1 MPIDKVLHKIQNHIN
16 ELAPAL
22 EVFVEESIQPTVD
35 DCEQLQKQLVLLQE
49 YLAVYKFQKLDKEI
63 SPSFHIHARLSEI
76 DIPPVAEVPKVE
88 KQVNVSANEVVKDE
102 IKDAVMDTLKSND
115 SSASRKQMAI
125 GINDKFRFINELF
138 SRNASEY
145 GIAIEQLN
153 TVSSWH
159 DAEVYLHSLKSLYQW
174 REHDEITRMFYSLVK
189 KRFD

>member
-76 DIPPVAEVPKVE
+76 DIPLVAEVPKVE

-115 SSASRKQMAI
+115 YLLDFNINIVDLDRDITGVNKGRAS
-125 GINDKFRFINELF
+125 
-138 SRNASEY
+138 
-145 GIAIEQLN
+145 
-153 TVSSWH
+153 
-159 DAEVYLHSLKSLYQW
+159 VYIVKS
-174 REHDEITRMFYSLVK
+174 
-189 KRFD
+189 